1 MSPWNFLK
9 SLFITAI
16 VDLELFVALKAILL
30 HRHSIF
36 TQVLLTKT
44 AHILEV
50 SPNSKASG
58 VTHSQVTIVLVE
70 SQSGAIFHEKKTLF
84 QKIKRLRVMRRY
96 LFQAID
102 KYFI

>member
-70 SQSGAIFHEKKTLF
+70 SQSGAIFHEKKDTLS
-84 QKIKRLRVMRRY
+84 KNKKTSCYATVLISSNR
-96 LFQAID
+96 
-102 KYFI
+102 

>member
-70 SQSGAIFHEKKTLF
+70 CRQSGAIFSRKKTLF
-84 QKIKRLRVMRRY
+84 QKKRLRVKRRY
-96 LFQAID
+96 LFHANE